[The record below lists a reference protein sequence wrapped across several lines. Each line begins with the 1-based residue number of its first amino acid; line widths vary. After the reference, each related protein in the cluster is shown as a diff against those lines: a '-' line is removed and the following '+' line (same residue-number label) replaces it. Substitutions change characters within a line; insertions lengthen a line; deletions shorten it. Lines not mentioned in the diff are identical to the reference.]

1 MQADAVATQVLDQ
14 MHGAILAADFPA
26 LAVLAPQLEAALL
39 GIGQIRNPTV
49 LQALQR
55 KAHRNAACLLAA
67 GRGVRA
73 AMRRLAEVQGA
84 GTGLITYDGAGKRAD
99 HAVSGQ
105 LARRF

>member
-1 MQADAVATQVLDQ
+1 MQGDMMTAQVLDQ
-14 MHGAILAADFPA
+14 MHGAILTADFAA
-26 LAVLAPQLEAALL
+26 LVALAPQLEEAML

-49 LQALQR
+49 LQAVQR
-55 KAHRNAACLLAA
+55 KAERNAACLLAA

-84 GTGLITYDGAGKRAD
+84 GAGLITYDGAGKRAD
-99 HAVSGQ
+99 HAISGQ